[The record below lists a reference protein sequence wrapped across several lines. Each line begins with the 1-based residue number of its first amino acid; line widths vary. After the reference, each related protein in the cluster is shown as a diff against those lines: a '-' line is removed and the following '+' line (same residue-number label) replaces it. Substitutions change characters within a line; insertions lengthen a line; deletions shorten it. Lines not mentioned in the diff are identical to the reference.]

1 MRKVFVEN
9 LPHNWKG
16 IDWKN
21 TIGYDI
27 NFIYD
32 DINDKLKIIDY
43 IRKDKCSKLIV
54 DYHGHKNEIYTSL
67 LKDAKIRKHSR
78 KIIKR
83 LCL

>member
-27 NFIYD
+27 DFTYD
-32 DINDKLKIIDY
+32 DISDKLKIIDY
-43 IRKDKCSKLIV
+43 VRKDNCSKIII
-54 DYHGHKNEIYTSL
+54 DYYGHKHEIYTSL
-67 LKDAKIRKHSR
+67 LLDS
-78 KIIKR
+78 
-83 LCL
+83 